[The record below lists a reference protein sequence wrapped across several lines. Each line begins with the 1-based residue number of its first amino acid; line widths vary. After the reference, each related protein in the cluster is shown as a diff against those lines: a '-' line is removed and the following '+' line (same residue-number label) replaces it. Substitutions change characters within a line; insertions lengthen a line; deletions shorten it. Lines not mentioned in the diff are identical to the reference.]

1 MCFFYL
7 SARIKPIR
15 KWSWGIDE
23 PVFQEGQVHR
33 QQSISV
39 TGEKY
44 VAL

>member
-23 PVFQEGQVHR
+23 PVFQEGKFIVSR
-33 QQSISV
+33 
-39 TGEKY
+39 
-44 VAL
+44 ALA